1 MTMVVASL
9 LEIANDHPVL
19 LVLMVLALA
28 SMGGGVPPMIERRR
42 RRAIER
48 GLPTLLESL
57 SDSIG
62 AGLGL
67 QQAMKAQADSNDR
80 LGALIHAALE
90 DGRSSTFEASL
101 ASLGI
106 RSRSPQVQRVVNLIT
121 TALKQDAPLKDLLY
135 SLSQD
140 YDRLNQLMDRRET
153 ELSGYS
159 MMMIMLI
166 GFGLPGLIAFIVGLF
181 TPASSG
187 YQVLEFHRVFALFFA
202 AASAITVGISGRMLG
217 RFRDMAWFLP
227 AWCCISMSMYIG
239 AATLIGG

>member
-1 MTMVVASL
+1 
-9 LEIANDHPVL
+9 
-19 LVLMVLALA
+19 
-28 SMGGGVPPMIERRR
+28 
-42 RRAIER
+42 
-48 GLPTLLESL
+48 
-57 SDSIG
+57 
-62 AGLGL
+62 
-67 QQAMKAQADSNDR
+67 MKAQADSNDR

-159 MMMIMLI
+159 MM
-166 GFGLPGLIAFIVGLF
+166 
-181 TPASSG
+181 TS
-187 YQVLEFHRVFALFFA
+187 A
-202 AASAITVGISGRMLG
+202 AASAITVGISGHRI
-217 RFRDMAWFLP
+217 RPSWAHR
-227 AWCCISMSMYIG
+227 
-239 AATLIGG
+239 